1 MNNINSNQVSF
12 KSNFIVQPAR
22 RYMQEK
28 AASVLSKDIS
38 EIKSLTRWSSA
49 KRLGWMD
56 FLVENFNA
64 HNFHRPLEQIES
76 RDLVIDI
83 FKKIK
88 YPRKI
93 HKYIVSNFGDSFEN
107 IKKIFENSGRSRK
120 RLNFVKK
127 VNEQVFDRGDSVNR
141 DMSLQLLESPYSD
154 EYVNNFDNYRSYL
167 ILNKDNPDAVRNL
180 DKQMESASFSRG
192 EYDKKLRHKRIIQTF
207 PFFQETEIL
216 NRETFGENYSHEG
229 GKLLRKL
236 AKYTHVTLEKL
247 RGGDDAIILDILKTT
262 DKKNIKARLGIV
274 DAFKNSFNKTER
286 QNAEN
291 DEIAELNKLFH
302 TIENDKNARKFV
314 VRSLDELK
322 ERGISL
328 KGLNEVLDQISTKKL
343 SIFRKNAMRIIAITH
358 SGERIEALRHEIT
371 NPVFDTE
378 AHIAGRKAHEYY
390 YGKDRTRPIRHLAAR
405 IRNLFSIIQDK
416 LTNYSPDDIA
426 RMNRVQKDNVLTE
439 TVSAPIFNDMET
451 ANKEVMAQTAAFDK
465 VAEIKGAV
473 SKEDSVEHIYKS
485 EKPEA
490 ETVLPVE
497 KELVSETL
505 APINEPAD
513 AKPVNSRA
521 MAKKALTDNILSFVM
536 QKLGA
541 KTFDRQ
547 KAAFGANATKIRL
560 SMLPEIFASIADTR
574 KADRA
579 VGKYRINS
587 SNKDALA
594 LYLRINGNNRKFVN
608 YLLKKRN
615 VDNTRM
621 FEVKDIIAMIDK
633 AEAKIA
639 ADKKANPKYRAR
651 DARRYYNSLYE
662 AKIQQYGKIKR
673 QKNISTKA

>member
-12 KSNFIVQPAR
+12 KSNFIVHPAR

-56 FLVENFNA
+56 FLVENFNI
-64 HNFHRPLEQIES
+64 HNFHRPFEQIES

-107 IKKIFENSGRSRK
+107 IKKIFEISGRSRK

-141 DMSLQLLESPYSD
+141 DMPLQLLESPYSD

-180 DKQMESASFSRG
+180 DRQMESASFSRG
-192 EYDKKLRHKRIIQTF
+192 EYDNKLRRKRIIQSF

-216 NRETFGENYSHEG
+216 NKETFWENYSSEG

-236 AKYTHVTLEKL
+236 AKYIHVTLEKL

-291 DEIAELNKLFH
+291 NEIAELNKLFH

-390 YGKDRTRPIRHLAAR
+390 YGKDRTRPIRHLVAR

-416 LTNYSPDDIA
+416 LTKYSPDDIA

-594 LYLRINGNNRKFVN
+594 LYLRINGNNRKFVS

-621 FEVKDIIAMIDK
+621 FEVKDIIEMIDK

>member
-12 KSNFIVQPAR
+12 KSNFIVNPAR

-56 FLVENFNA
+56 FLVENFNV
-64 HNFHRPLEQIES
+64 HNFHRPFEQIES

-107 IKKIFENSGRSRK
+107 IKKIFEISGRSRK

-167 ILNKDNPDAVRNL
+167 ILNKDNPDAVKNL

-192 EYDKKLRHKRIIQTF
+192 EYDKKLRHKRIIQSF

-216 NRETFGENYSHEG
+216 NRETFWENYSHEG

-262 DKKNIKARLGIV
+262 DKKNIKARLGIMN
-274 DAFKNSFNKTER
+274 AFKNSYNKTER
-286 QNAEN
+286 QNAGN

-314 VRSLDELK
+314 VRSLNDFND
-322 ERGISL
+322 RGISL
-328 KGLNEVLDQISTKKL
+328 SGLNEILDQIPAKKL
-343 SIFRKNAMRIIAITH
+343 NIFRKNAMRIIAITH

-378 AHIAGRKAHEYY
+378 AHIAGRKAHESY

-416 LTNYSPDDIA
+416 LTKYSPDDIA
-426 RMNRVQKDNVLTE
+426 RMNRVQKDNVSTE
-439 TVSAPIFNDMET
+439 AVSAPIFNDMKT
-451 ANKEVMAQTAAFDK
+451 ANEEVMAQTAAFDK
-465 VAEIKGAV
+465 VAGIKGAV

-490 ETVLPVE
+490 EFVLPVE

-521 MAKKALTDNILSFVM
+521 TAKKVLTDNILSFVM

-639 ADKKANPKYRAR
+639 ADKKANPQYRAR

>member
-12 KSNFIVQPAR
+12 KSNFIVNPAR
-22 RYMQEK
+22 KYMQEK
-28 AASVLSKDIS
+28 AASILSKDIS

-56 FLVENFNA
+56 FLVENFNV
-64 HNFHRPLEQIES
+64 HNFHRPFEQIES

-107 IKKIFENSGRSRK
+107 IKKIFENYGRSRK

-180 DKQMESASFSRG
+180 DRQMESASFSGG
-192 EYDKKLRHKRIIQTF
+192 EYDKKLRHKRIIQSF

-416 LTNYSPDDIA
+416 LTKYSPDDIA

-639 ADKKANPKYRAR
+639 ADKKANPQYRAR